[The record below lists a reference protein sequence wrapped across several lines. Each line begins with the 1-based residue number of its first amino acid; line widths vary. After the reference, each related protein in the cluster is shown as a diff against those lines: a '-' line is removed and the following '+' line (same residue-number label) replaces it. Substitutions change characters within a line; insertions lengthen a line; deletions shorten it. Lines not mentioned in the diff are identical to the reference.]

1 MCCAMSRLDP
11 LTPIKTQAREFAG
24 QKPITIM
31 PRPRKDTTPTPEE
44 RFVKIV
50 QALSRYSGVTPPA
63 DTAQSRKKFGSSALK
78 IHDKIFAMISSKG
91 EFVVKLPQ
99 QRVDALISSGQGKRF
114 DPGHGRL
121 MKEWLTVEKTSGEV
135 WLRLAKEAMEFVASR
150 PAPKKARKVSHV
162 R

>member
-1 MCCAMSRLDP
+1 
-11 LTPIKTQAREFAG
+11 
-24 QKPITIM
+24 M
-31 PRPRKDTTPTPEE
+31 PKSRKDVTSEE
-44 RFVKIV
+44 RFAKIV
-50 QALSRYSGVTPPA
+50 QALSRYSGVTPP
-63 DTAQSRKKFGSSALK
+63 DTTQSKKRFGSSGLK
-78 IHDKIFAMISSKG
+78 VHDKIFAMISSRD

-121 MKEWLTVEKTSGEV
+121 MKEWLTVETTSGEV